1 MSGYLLDT
9 NVVSE
14 LTKENANPAVIDD
27 LNTQDDLRLSGLGS
41 RNERAGGL
49 A

>member
-14 LTKENANPAVIDD
+14 LTKENPIRAFIDD
-27 LNTQDDLRLSGLGS
+27 LSAQEG
-41 RNERAGGL
+41 
-49 A
+49 